1 MEAWFGHRTFSNESP
16 AGEKPNGLPPAGVGL
31 GRRDL
36 DPLCG
41 HLRDVGR
48 DRRTDTVEILRT
60 ECSAWEHQRNE
71 QAKGVDW
78 RFTAADT
85 RIKLKRLY
93 PQTQM

>member
-1 MEAWFGHRTFSNESP
+1 
-16 AGEKPNGLPPAGVGL
+16 
-31 GRRDL
+31 
-36 DPLCG
+36 
-41 HLRDVGR
+41 VGR

-93 PQTQM
+93 PQIQV